1 MPAMRCRFRRLA
13 CSPEEVRAAV
23 QGLIKYSEKING
35 TRGNHDMPVRF
46 DKTGRYIG
54 ITQWSGGEAVD
65 RVLLSPKQVKELLSF
80 IGVKK

>member
-1 MPAMRCRFRRLA
+1 MRCRFRRLA
-13 CSPEEVRAAV
+13 CSPSETEEVGAAV
-23 QGLIKYSEKING
+23 QGLTKYSEKING